1 MIFCSG
7 WFMRGGRRPTNS
19 EPRYSLAAPSVR
31 TPSPRRRVPWSS
43 PVKRS
48 RACRL
53 ARFGTQRRSRLR
65 CGAAVRLSQAPRCE
79 TMPEVNERIERPAV
93 AERQFRDALAQFATG
108 VTIITARAQH
118 GFIGSTANSFNSVSL
133 DPPLVIWSLARRS
146 RSLAIFEGATQ
157 YVVNVLAHDQ
167 VELARRF
174 SRPHTDR
181 FAGVAFRLGQADAP
195 LIEGCAAWLEC
206 RHHALPPA
214 GDHMLFIGEVVAAA
228 HRRLSPLVWHG
239 SRYRVSPPDPEGR
252 DG

>member
-53 ARFGTQRRSRLR
+53 ARFDTQRRSRLR
-65 CGAAVRLSQAPRCE
+65 CGATVRLSQAPRCE
-79 TMPEVNERIERPAV
+79 TMPTVNERIERPAV

-118 GFIGSTANSFNSVSL
+118 GFIGFTANSFNSVSL
-133 DPPLVIWSLARRS
+133 DPPLVIWS
-146 RSLAIFEGATQ
+146 
-157 YVVNVLAHDQ
+157 
-167 VELARRF
+167 LARRF

-206 RHHALPPA
+206 RHHALHPA

-239 SRYRVSPPDPEGR
+239 SRYRVSPPDPERR
-252 DG
+252 DD